1 MHLVL
6 LSVFGC
12 MKKDIRHAEPIEDL
26 GDGKFRSGTVQFE
39 GVTLKQS
46 EMENS
51 LEKTENPENAENTE
65 NGEKSEQTDTKTYNG
80 MNQYWTSIEDVGM
93 LFKTYEDFIQYEYGS
108 DDDANAQYLLKDKV
122 AVFHQLTGSAY
133 DIVIAERN
141 YKEVSAGIFIAGAS
155 ELRYAEMWNRYP
167 TPDALDHDAQ
177 IVFGEKTRDTVE
189 HLGVEG
195 KEKLDTLLSHY
206 YRSRTSGQFTEMALQ
221 ELQWRFPNEYPVVL
235 ASEPT
240 SSLETFAL
248 YHDMMQENPMRSAYT
263 WPKGEEY
270 EQMLDRVAH
279 ADTILQQT
287 ADQCSA
293 LLTTYKVLGEAIVDI
308 CTLQQLLNYDV
319 LYVRYPGRD
328 LPKAIVNQQAAI
340 SKAIASTVQK
350 IDSWE
355 NDEYSVFWKKE
366 AYVAIQQ
373 SQYAKIQAMREKG
386 RVSPLVNMDM
396 NLWEYR
402 PEQEISISTSYIL
415 DAHLQQIERELR
427 ILNYDITH
435 LDPNNRAQLIRK
447 IFIDIPKKMQQ
458 MELYIQSCLFAFPE
472 QQSVRSRMLVA
483 MVESY
488 SYYVQALRAN
498 SVPETAESINLLI
511 TMITLTTSDIEQVLS
526 GQTNIS
532 TELQQRISDS
542 QARLAQ

>member
-1 MHLVL
+1 MHLLL

-39 GVTLKQS
+39 GATLKQS

-51 LEKTENPENAENTE
+51 LGKTEQNAKTTE
-65 NGEKSEQTDTKTYNG
+65 NSEKLDQTDTKTYNG
-80 MNQYWTSIEDVGM
+80 MHQYWTPIEDVGI
-93 LFKTYEDFIQYEYGS
+93 LFKTYEDFIQYEYGA
-108 DDDANAQYLLKDKV
+108 DDEANAQYLLKDKV

-221 ELQWRFPNEYPVVL
+221 ELQWRFPNEYPLVIGGEV
-235 ASEPT
+235 T
-240 SSLETFAL
+240 SPLETFAL

-287 ADQCSA
+287 ADQCSV
-293 LLTTYKVLGEAIVDI
+293 LLTTYKVLGEAILDI

-319 LYVRYPGRD
+319 LYVRYPSRD
-328 LPKAIVNQQAAI
+328 VPKEIAKQQAAV

-350 IDSWE
+350 IDSWD

-386 RVSPLVNMDM
+386 RMSPLVNMEM
-396 NLWEYR
+396 NLWAYR
-402 PEQEISISTSYIL
+402 PEQEISTSTAYIL
-415 DAHLQQIERELR
+415 DAHLQQIERDLR
-427 ILNYDITH
+427 ILNYDIVH
-435 LDPNNRAQLIRK
+435 LDPNNRAHLIRK

-472 QQSVRSRMLVA
+472 QQLVRSRMLVA

-488 SYYVQALRAN
+488 SYYIEALRTN
-498 SVPETAESINLLI
+498 TVPETEDSINLLI
-511 TMITLTTSDIEQVLS
+511 QMLTATVSDIEHVLS
-526 GQTNIS
+526 TQTNIS
-532 TELQQRISDS
+532 TELQQRILES
-542 QARLAQ
+542 QARLAKEK